1 MVAGVFVPVPTF
13 FNDDESIDFETQV
26 KHAKFL
32 KDNGV
37 SGITLLG
44 STGENVHLTAG
55 ERAEIVKTIY
65 NEVEGFPIVAGVAQH
80 CLSDAKDEIKRLA
93 DSGASYALV
102 LPSSYFGA
110 AITQDALVDWY
121 TDVADF
127 SPIPVLIYVYP
138 GVTNGVNV
146 APSTIKTLAK
156 HPYIKG
162 IKFSHNDVTAY
173 SEVALDPEIKDFD
186 CLTGLGHLF
195 LPALS
200 VGFKGTVDA
209 IAGAFP
215 KIYVSLYK
223 AFESGDVHTAKALQL
238 SIIRVEKI
246 VAEFG
251 VIGIKRII
259 YEVGFGKNYLGRSP
273 LNRDTSGGW
282 ERMGGFIEEVKG
294 VEASLT

>member
-1 MVAGVFVPVPTF
+1 MVCGVFVPVPTF

-26 KHAKFL
+26 KHAQFL
-32 KDNGV
+32 KDNGI

-44 STGENVHLTAG
+44 STGENVHLTAK
-55 ERAEIVKTIY
+55 ERVEIVKSIHDG
-65 NEVEGFPIVAGVAQH
+65 VADFPIVAGVAQN

-102 LPSSYFGA
+102 LPSSYYGA
-110 AITQDALVDWY
+110 GITQEALVEWY
-121 TDVADF
+121 TNVADF

-138 GVTNGVNV
+138 GVTNGVSV
-146 APSTIKTLAK
+146 APSTIKTLSK
-156 HPYIKG
+156 HSNIKG

-173 SEVALDPEIKDFD
+173 SEVSLDEEITDFD

-223 AFESGDVHTAKALQL
+223 AFEKGDLKTAKALQL

-259 YEVGFGKNYLGRSP
+259 HEVGFGKNYLGRSP
-273 LNRDTSGGW
+273 LNKDTSTGW
-282 ERMGGFIEEVKG
+282 ERMSNYIQEVKTI
-294 VEASLT
+294 EAKLA